1 MAYSVTDR
9 ALLTKYNKV
18 YQRVYVKHKQAEIEE
33 LYHLNCSTMG
43 IDDAMGLSTKVFN
56 TCDLSIYIIERKER
70 LQRKIEVFKQA
81 NEDLEKALDMLDEI
95 RVFEA
100 IWDFQKYGVRTNRN
114 YQYPLKKLKKKMA
127 EIQDGRDNDEPI
139 EDKEVNE
146 LSNEIQEYL
155 DYEFNIE
162 PEVIDWNEVY
172 EHLKGKHQAEH
183 NDFKRRK
190 EVM

>member
-9 ALLTKYNKV
+9 ALLTKYNKA
-18 YQRVYVKHKQAEIEE
+18 YQRVYVQHKQAEIEE

-43 IDDAMGLSTKVFN
+43 LDDAMGLSTKVFN
-56 TCDLSIYIIERKER
+56 TCDLSIHIIERKER

-100 IWDFQKYGVRTNRN
+100 IWDFQKYGVRTHRN
-114 YQYPLKKLKKKMA
+114 HQYSLKKLKKKLA
-127 EIQDGRDNDEPI
+127 EIQDEREKDEPI
-139 EDKEVNE
+139 EDEEVNE
-146 LSNEIQEYL
+146 LSNEIQGYL

-162 PEVIDWNEVY
+162 PEVIDWREVY
-172 EHLKGKHQAEH
+172 NHLKGKHQYEH
-183 NDFKRRK
+183 HDFKRRK
-190 EVM
+190 EVI

>member
-81 NEDLEKALDMLDEI
+81 NEDLEKTLDMLDEI

-114 YQYPLKKLKKKMA
+114 YQYPLKKLKKKLA